1 MTAATRKLDP
11 AGERLSVTIGGS
23 VAAILLVL
31 AARVWP
37 ETVTADLAA
46 PLGALATA
54 LSGVLGRYLRD
65 RRSRRTQGA

>member
-1 MTAATRKLDP
+1 MSLSLPKLDP

-23 VAAILLVL
+23 VAALLLVI

-54 LSGVLGRYLRD
+54 LSGVIGGYV
-65 RRSRRTQGA
+65 RRRRAE